1 MPSERTDTVV
11 VGAGVVGLAVARGL
25 ANKGREV
32 IVLEA
37 NSAIGQEISSRNSE
51 VIHPGIY
58 YPPESLKAKCCVRG
72 KDLLYR
78 YCESRGIP
86 HKRLGKLIVAT
97 GKEQVVQ
104 LEQLKSN
111 ADQCGVNDLE
121 LINRQQLAKLEPAVE
136 AEAALLSPSTGI
148 VDSHAL
154 MLAFQ
159 ADIEA
164 AGGSVVTNSRLAGG
178 YPDQDGIHLQVISG
192 GETWLRASLVINAAG
207 LSASHVARSIPDI
220 PEKWIPRTWYVKGH
234 YFSYSGQSPF
244 SQLIYPLPDKYSL
257 GIHAA
262 LDLAMQLRFGPDAQY
277 CEGID
282 YSFIDGRKDHFVR
295 SIRSWFPDLQEDK
308 LQPGYVGIRPKL
320 AAPDEDFR
328 DFEISGPSHHG
339 IPGLVNLF
347 GIESPGLTSCLALA
361 DLVVDSFR

>member
-164 AGGSVVTNSRLAGG
+164 AGGSVVTL
-178 YPDQDGIHLQVISG
+178 QDTRDD
-192 GETWLRASLVINAAG
+192 EWPSLV
-207 LSASHVARSIPDI
+207 
-220 PEKWIPRTWYVKGH
+220 T
-234 YFSYSGQSPF
+234 
-244 SQLIYPLPDKYSL
+244 
-257 GIHAA
+257 
-262 LDLAMQLRFGPDAQY
+262 
-277 CEGID
+277 
-282 YSFIDGRKDHFVR
+282 
-295 SIRSWFPDLQEDK
+295 
-308 LQPGYVGIRPKL
+308 RPS
-320 AAPDEDFR
+320 R
-328 DFEISGPSHHG
+328 
-339 IPGLVNLF
+339 
-347 GIESPGLTSCLALA
+347 
-361 DLVVDSFR
+361 